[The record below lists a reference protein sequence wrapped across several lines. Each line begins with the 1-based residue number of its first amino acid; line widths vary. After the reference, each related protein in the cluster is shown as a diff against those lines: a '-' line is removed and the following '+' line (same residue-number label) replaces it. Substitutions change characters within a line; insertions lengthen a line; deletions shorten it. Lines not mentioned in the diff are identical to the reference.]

1 MSYKSFTA
9 SNRVDKELQRGNR
22 RGVCRLLINICEFDP
37 AFSTGEF
44 DDALEY
50 VCKIKGVDIYEPFE
64 AKLNPLYEERIALKD
79 PSLQKDDFVTSV
91 AYLLENFCPER
102 IEDTKKLG
110 RYLFPDEMHSPKQEP
125 QSRTQPHRPSEATAQ
140 KSAASYKSNS
150 QRTAQNPSKSGQT
163 QKVWPL
169 AVGIAIIAV
178 VVYLLVK

>member
-1 MSYKSFTA
+1 M
-9 SNRVDKELQRGNR
+9 
-22 RGVCRLLINICEFDP
+22 
-37 AFSTGEF
+37 
-44 DDALEY
+44 EY
-50 VCKIKGVDIYEPFE
+50 VRDVKGVDIYEPFDPML
-64 AKLNPLYEERIALKD
+64 KPLYAERVDLKD
-79 PSLQKDDFVTSV
+79 PTLEEDDFAASV
-91 AYLLENFCPER
+91 ACLKENFCPER

-140 KSAASYKSNS
+140 KSAASYKSSS